1 MINKKETR
9 PLENKQGNNIVLFA
23 LLGISSFHFMYQI
36 FTICKARHN
45 QKTVISEESKKE
57 EKISISTQE
66 GGFTEDFKTIFLL
79 IISLLYGTLF
89 FFLCENT
96 INIVQQYSK
105 VELSILCLQIAMY
118 FRIIQTHLLAAIK
131 YSKSWR
137 IKSFDFLLIFLTAF
151 FEYILIHISE
161 LSSDLLTSTPI
172 AILIFAI
179 YGIIGYIISLQRVMQ
194 RISDKTIKIVEIK
207 IQGINIFVLL
217 VIATMY
223 IAVML
228 GRHVFFV
235 PANFITAILLFI
247 NIYTSM
253 HYSQYAFK

>member
-1 MINKKETR
+1 MNW
-9 PLENKQGNNIVLFA
+9 
-23 LLGISSFHFMYQI
+23 
-36 FTICKARHN
+36 
-45 QKTVISEESKKE
+45 VIE
-57 EKISISTQE
+57 
-66 GGFTEDFKTIFLL
+66 
-79 IISLLYGTLF
+79 
-89 FFLCENT
+89 
-96 INIVQQYSK
+96 
-105 VELSILCLQIAMY
+105 
-118 FRIIQTHLLAAIK
+118 
-131 YSKSWR
+131 
-137 IKSFDFLLIFLTAF
+137 SFDFLLIFLTAF

-161 LSSDLLTSTPI
+161 LSGDLLTSTPI

-228 GRHVFFV
+228 GRHGFFV